1 MRIIFLA
8 DVMGRPGR
16 AALAALLPR
25 LLDYHHADFC
35 IINCENSA
43 AGYGV
48 TPATAEELFDAGAHC
63 LTSGNHIWAQ
73 KEALPML
80 AQEQRLLRPAN
91 YPVGAPG
98 RGAAIFKDGDGT
110 PILVINLQGRTFM
123 EAIECPFRGADAIL
137 AQFKGQAAVIFI
149 DFHAEATSEKVALGC
164 YLDGRVSGVVGT
176 HTHVQTSDDRI
187 LPGGTAY
194 LSDAGMC
201 GALDSVIGVDKDIA
215 VNRFLTGIPVRFQ
228 VPKSGSCVVQGAI
241 LEADNRTGHAVSL
254 ERINVVWQPGTRDF
268 S

>member
-1 MRIIFLA
+1 VRILFLA

-16 AALAALLPR
+16 SALASLLPA
-25 LLDYHHADFC
+25 LIGYHRADFA
-35 IINCENSA
+35 IVNCENAA

-48 TPATAEELFDAGAHC
+48 TPATAEEILDAGAHC

-80 AQEQRLLRPAN
+80 SQEPRLLRPAN
-91 YPVGAPG
+91 YPPGVPG
-98 RGAAIFKDGDGT
+98 RGAAIYRDGDGV

-123 EAIECPFRGADAIL
+123 EPIDCPFRETDRL
-137 AQFKGQAAVIFI
+137 LQQFEGQAAVVFI
-149 DFHAEATSEKVALGC
+149 DFHAEATSEKQALGW
-164 YLDGRVSGVVGT
+164 YLDGRVSAVVGT

-215 VNRFLTGIPVRFQ
+215 VNRFLSGMPVRFQ
-228 VPKSGSCVVQGAI
+228 VPKSGSCVVQGII
-241 LEADNRTGHAVSL
+241 LEADNHTGHAVTL
-254 ERINVVWQPGTRDF
+254 ERINVVWQPGHRDLG
-268 S
+268 

>member
-1 MRIIFLA
+1 
-8 DVMGRPGR
+8 
-16 AALAALLPR
+16 
-25 LLDYHHADFC
+25 
-35 IINCENSA
+35 
-43 AGYGV
+43 
-48 TPATAEELFDAGAHC
+48 
-63 LTSGNHIWAQ
+63 
-73 KEALPML
+73 
-80 AQEQRLLRPAN
+80 
-91 YPVGAPG
+91 VGAPG